1 MSEILTQVT
10 DPHTGPQ
17 REAAA
22 VRIRSVYGAE
32 FAGGFTGLMEA
43 ADTAETGGLGLLWGL
58 IKVDK
63 KPRRSGLWLG

>member
-1 MSEILTQVT
+1 M
-10 DPHTGPQ
+10 
-17 REAAA
+17 
-22 VRIRSVYGAE
+22 RIRSVYGAE

-43 ADTAETGGLGLLWGL
+43 ADTAETGSLGLLWGL